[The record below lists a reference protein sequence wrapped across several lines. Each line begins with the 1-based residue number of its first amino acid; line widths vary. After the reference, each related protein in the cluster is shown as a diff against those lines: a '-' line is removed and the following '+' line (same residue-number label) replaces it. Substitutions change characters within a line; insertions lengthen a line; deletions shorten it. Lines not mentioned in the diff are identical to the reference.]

1 MKKTILTVVLLGI
14 AVCFGGCGSDA
25 PAPKE
30 STVQQPAP
38 ATAPAPKAPVTDNG
52 EKKVDAPKPAPEKP
66 EPSKPEAPKKPGNEG
81 F

>member
-1 MKKTILTVVLLGI
+1 LKKTILTVVLLGI
-14 AVCFGGCGSDA
+14 AVCFGGCGSET

-38 ATAPAPKAPVTDNG
+38 APKAPVNDNG
-52 EKKVDAPKPAPEKP
+52 EKKVESPKPAPEKP
-66 EPSKPEAPKKPGNEG
+66 EPNKPEAPKKPGNEG